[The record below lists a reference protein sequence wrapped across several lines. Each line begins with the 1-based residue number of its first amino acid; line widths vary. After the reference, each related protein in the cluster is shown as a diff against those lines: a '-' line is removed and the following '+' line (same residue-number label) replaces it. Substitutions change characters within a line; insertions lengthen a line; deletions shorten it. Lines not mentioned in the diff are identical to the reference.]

1 MLPPTKLSQIR
12 DALAAGRGRDAL
24 RIAARFPQL
33 GEHKE
38 RITKG
43 WAAATRPEFYR
54 ELGLDPVALEQDG
67 IAAIRERYNL

>member
-43 WAAATRPEFYR
+43 WAAATNPAFYI
-54 ELGLDPVALEQDG
+54 ELGLDPDELFKDG
-67 IAAIRERYNL
+67 IQALKERYGL